1 MAAKSRQEIDLFKVA
16 GVQIAIDYSWIVIF
30 VLILW
35 SLSAGYF
42 PEVHPGYPTSEYW
55 MVGIAATLLFFA
67 SIIIHELAHAMV
79 GNSLGQPVKRISLF
93 IFGGMA
99 HLGHEPTDA
108 RAELK
113 IAAAGPLTSFVLG
126 LLFFWIPDLLRLR
139 HSYPMWSSVFDYLG
153 FINIALGLFNLLPGF
168 PLDGGRIL
176 RAAIWARTGDF
187 RRATARAADWGRGI
201 AWGLIFLGALEIFA
215 GSLIGGLWLIF
226 IALFLKGAA
235 SSSYQGIIMEQVLGG
250 ARVRDLLVRNPEVI
264 DASTTIADA
273 VNDHFAHHGFSGFPV
288 VKDGR
293 PVGMISIAQIRHC
306 PPAERSDKHVAEVM
320 RTLGQALEISPDA
333 TLAQALRQ
341 MAEAETG
348 RLLVIENDRLTG
360 LITRSAI
367 AHFIMVRNE
376 LGFAEDHAAAVRQ
389 TTPSRPSAAATAP
402 PPTPPAAAA
411 N

>member
-1 MAAKSRQEIDLFKVA
+1 MDRKNRQEFDLFKIA
-16 GVQIAIDYSWIVIF
+16 GVQIAIDYSWLVIF
-30 VLILW
+30 VLVLW

-55 MVGIAATLLFFA
+55 IVGIVGTFLFFA
-67 SIIIHELAHAMV
+67 SIVIHELSHAIV

-108 RAELK
+108 NAELK

-126 LLFFWIPDLLRLR
+126 VFFFWIPTLLGFR
-139 HSYPMWSSVFDYLG
+139 HGHPMWASVFDYLG

-176 RAAIWARTGDF
+176 RAAVWARTGDF

-201 AWGLIFLGALEIFA
+201 AWGLIALGALEIFA
-215 GSLIGGLWLIF
+215 GALVGGLWLIF

-250 ARVRDLLVRNPEVI
+250 ARVRDLMVRDPEVI
-264 DASTTIADA
+264 DAGTTVAAA
-273 VNDHFAHHGFSGFPV
+273 VNEHFAHHGYTGFPV
-288 VKDGR
+288 VEDGR
-293 PVGMISIAQIRHC
+293 PVGMLAIAQIRDC
-306 PPAERSDKHVAEVM
+306 PAAERAAKRVAEVM
-320 RTLGQALEISPDA
+320 KPINQALEIGPDA

-341 MAEAETG
+341 MSEAETG
-348 RLLVIENDRLTG
+348 RLLVIENGRLIG

-376 LGFAEDHAAAVRQ
+376 LGFSTDERPEDRPAAS
-389 TTPSRPSAAATAP
+389 PDSERPTDRPQASSSAA
-402 PPTPPAAAA
+402 

>member
-1 MAAKSRQEIDLFKVA
+1 MDRKNRQEFDLFKIA
-16 GVQIAIDYSWIVIF
+16 GVQIAIDYSWLVIF
-30 VLILW
+30 VLVLW

-55 MVGIAATLLFFA
+55 IVGIVGTFLFFA
-67 SIIIHELAHAMV
+67 SIVIHELSHAIV

-108 RAELK
+108 NAELK

-126 LLFFWIPDLLRLR
+126 VFFFWIPTLLGFR
-139 HSYPMWSSVFDYLG
+139 HGHPMWASVFDYLG

-201 AWGLIFLGALEIFA
+201 AWGLIALGALEIFA
-215 GSLIGGLWLIF
+215 GALVGGLWLIF

-250 ARVRDLLVRNPEVI
+250 ARVRDLMVRDPEVI
-264 DASTTIADA
+264 DAGTTVAAA
-273 VNDHFAHHGFSGFPV
+273 VNEHFAHHGYTGFPV
-288 VKDGR
+288 VEDGR
-293 PVGMISIAQIRHC
+293 PVGMLAIAQIRDC
-306 PPAERSDKHVAEVM
+306 PAAERAAKRVAEVM
-320 RTLGQALEISPDA
+320 KPINQALEIGPDA

-341 MAEAETG
+341 MSEAETG
-348 RLLVIENDRLTG
+348 RLLVIENGRLIG

-376 LGFAEDHAAAVRQ
+376 LGFSTDERPEDRPAAS
-389 TTPSRPSAAATAP
+389 PDSERPTDKPQASSSAA
-402 PPTPPAAAA
+402 

>member
-1 MAAKSRQEIDLFKVA
+1 MDGKSRQEFDLFKIA
-16 GVQIAIDYSWIVIF
+16 GVQIAIDYSWLVIF
-30 VLILW
+30 VLVLW

-55 MVGIAATLLFFA
+55 LVGIVATLLFFA
-67 SIIIHELAHAMV
+67 SIVTHELSHAMV

-108 RAELK
+108 KAELK

-126 LLFFWIPDLLRLR
+126 VCFFWIPTLLGFR
-139 HSYPMWSSVFDYLG
+139 HGHPMWASVFDYLG

-201 AWGLIFLGALEIFA
+201 AWGLIVLGAIEIFA
-215 GSLIGGLWLIF
+215 GALVGGLWLIF

-250 ARVRDLLVRNPEVI
+250 ARVRDLMVHDPEVI
-264 DASTTIADA
+264 DAGTTVAAA
-273 VNDHFAHHGFSGFPV
+273 VNEHFAHHGYSGFPV
-288 VKDGR
+288 LEDGR
-293 PVGMISIAQIRHC
+293 PVGMLSIAQIRDC
-306 PPAERSDKHVAEVM
+306 PPAERATKRVAEVM
-320 RTLGQALEISPDA
+320 RPINQALEIAPDA

-341 MAEAETG
+341 MSEAETG
-348 RLLVIENDRLTG
+348 RLLVMENDRLIG
-360 LITRSAI
+360 LVTRSAV
-367 AHFIMVRNE
+367 AHFIMIRNE
-376 LGFAEDHAAAVRQ
+376 LGFSADERSTDRSGAPRGAE
-389 TTPSRPSAAATAP
+389 
-402 PPTPPAAAA
+402 PPTSNPPAASAA
-411 N
+411 S

>member
-1 MAAKSRQEIDLFKVA
+1 MDRKNRQEFDLFKIA
-16 GVQIAIDYSWIVIF
+16 GVQIAIDYSWLVIF
-30 VLILW
+30 VLVLW
-35 SLSAGYF
+35 SLSVGYF

-55 MVGIAATLLFFA
+55 IVGIVGTFLFFA
-67 SIIIHELAHAMV
+67 SIVIHELSHAIV

-108 RAELK
+108 NAELK

-126 LLFFWIPDLLRLR
+126 VFFFWIPTLFGFR
-139 HSYPMWSSVFDYLG
+139 HGHPMWASVFDYLG

-176 RAAIWARTGDF
+176 RAAVWARTGDF

-201 AWGLIFLGALEIFA
+201 AWGLIALGALEIFA
-215 GSLIGGLWLIF
+215 GALVGGLWLIF

-250 ARVRDLLVRNPEVI
+250 ARVRDLMVRDPEVI
-264 DASTTIADA
+264 DAGTTVAAA
-273 VNDHFAHHGFSGFPV
+273 VNEHFAHHGYTGFPV
-288 VKDGR
+288 VEDGR
-293 PVGMISIAQIRHC
+293 PVGMLAIAQIRDC
-306 PPAERSDKHVAEVM
+306 PAAERAAKRVAEVM
-320 RTLGQALEISPDA
+320 KPINQALEIGPDA

-341 MAEAETG
+341 MSEAETG
-348 RLLVIENDRLTG
+348 RLLVIENGRLIG

-376 LGFAEDHAAAVRQ
+376 LGFSTDERSEDRPAAS
-389 TTPSRPSAAATAP
+389 PDSERPTDRPQASSSAA
-402 PPTPPAAAA
+402 

>member
-1 MAAKSRQEIDLFKVA
+1 MDRKNRQEFDLFKIA
-16 GVQIAIDYSWIVIF
+16 GVQIAIDYSWLVIF
-30 VLILW
+30 VLVLW

-55 MVGIAATLLFFA
+55 TVGIVGTFLFFA
-67 SIIIHELAHAMV
+67 SIVIHELSHAIV

-108 RAELK
+108 NAELK

-126 LLFFWIPDLLRLR
+126 VFFFWIPTLFGFR
-139 HSYPMWSSVFDYLG
+139 HGHPMWASVFDYLG

-201 AWGLIFLGALEIFA
+201 AWGLIALGALEIFA
-215 GSLIGGLWLIF
+215 GALVGGLWLIF

-250 ARVRDLLVRNPEVI
+250 ARVRDLMVRDPEVI
-264 DASTTIADA
+264 DAGTTVAAA
-273 VNDHFAHHGFSGFPV
+273 VNEHFAHHGYTGFPV
-288 VKDGR
+288 VEDGR
-293 PVGMISIAQIRHC
+293 PVGMLAIAQIRDC
-306 PPAERSDKHVAEVM
+306 PAAERAAKRVAEVM
-320 RTLGQALEISPDA
+320 KPINQALEIGPDA

-341 MAEAETG
+341 MSEAETG
-348 RLLVIENDRLTG
+348 RLLVIENGRLIG

-376 LGFAEDHAAAVRQ
+376 LGFSTDERPEDR
-389 TTPSRPSAAATAP
+389 
-402 PPTPPAAAA
+402 PAASPDSERPTSKPLAA
-411 N
+411 SSTTN

>member
-1 MAAKSRQEIDLFKVA
+1 MDRKNRQEFDLFKIA
-16 GVQIAIDYSWIVIF
+16 GVQIAIDYSWLVIF
-30 VLILW
+30 VLVLW

-55 MVGIAATLLFFA
+55 IVGIVGTFLFFA
-67 SIIIHELAHAMV
+67 SIVIHELSHAIV

-108 RAELK
+108 NAELK

-126 LLFFWIPDLLRLR
+126 VFFFWIPTLFGFR
-139 HSYPMWSSVFDYLG
+139 HGHPMWASVFDYLG

-176 RAAIWARTGDF
+176 RAAVWARTGDF

-201 AWGLIFLGALEIFA
+201 AWGLIALGALEIFA
-215 GSLIGGLWLIF
+215 GALVGGLWLIF

-250 ARVRDLLVRNPEVI
+250 ARVRDLMVRDPEVI
-264 DASTTIADA
+264 DAGTTVAAA
-273 VNDHFAHHGFSGFPV
+273 VNEHFAHHGYTGFPV
-288 VKDGR
+288 VEDGR
-293 PVGMISIAQIRHC
+293 PVGMLAIAQIRDC
-306 PPAERSDKHVAEVM
+306 PAAERAAKRVAEVM
-320 RTLGQALEISPDA
+320 KPINQALEIGPDA

-341 MAEAETG
+341 MSEAETG
-348 RLLVIENDRLTG
+348 RLLVIENGRLIG

-376 LGFAEDHAAAVRQ
+376 LGFSTDERSEDRPAAS
-389 TTPSRPSAAATAP
+389 PDSERPTDRPQASSSAA
-402 PPTPPAAAA
+402 